1 MGPGRGNSQSSDLA
15 NLENCD
21 QLTEIRS
28 SDKGT
33 GWGRREDDRLSPRCV
48 EVQISQR
55 QIFS

>member
-1 MGPGRGNSQSSDLA
+1 MGPGRGNPQGSDLA

-21 QLTEIRS
+21 QLTEMRS

-48 EVQISQR
+48 EGQLFHR